1 LNSSPPTGNFCLD
14 GAVFVAE
21 VDVKANRTG
30 GNLLSRLRV
39 VAMIGGEKDRMV
51 KTTDKKIRVWDV
63 PVRLFHWTLVVLLT
77 VSYFTGRAGG
87 DWMKFHFWSGYAI
100 LTLLLFRIAWGFVGS
115 TTARFSDFVKG
126 PMACIAYLRDLLLG
140 RRTYDAGHNPVGG
153 GMVVLLLFAVL
164 AQVVAGLFSAD
175 TDTGTVTGPLSG
187 LVADRW
193 IDRFTHFHD
202 FWVNVLLILIGLHV
216 LADIVYLV
224 WKRQNLIGAIVTGH
238 KPLDHVVVPGKP
250 ARTLTFASGR
260 LAVSLLVVAAAI
272 VYFIVRVGG

>member
-1 LNSSPPTGNFCLD
+1 
-14 GAVFVAE
+14 
-21 VDVKANRTG
+21 
-30 GNLLSRLRV
+30 
-39 VAMIGGEKDRMV
+39 MIGGEKDRMV

-115 TTARFSDFVKG
+115 TTARFSDFIKG

-187 LVADRW
+187 LVADKW
-193 IDRFTHFHD
+193 IDGFTHFHA

-216 LADIVYLV
+216 LAAIVYLV
-224 WKRQNLIGAIVTGH
+224 WKRQNLIGAMVTGH